1 MKRPQLRC
9 YPCRPFPW
17 WKTDGLRINCQPCS
31 KGLSLR
37 KWEGRGGRGWRHV
50 LVCRLI
56 GKDSKRYCL
65 NHLTQDP
72 TRQLLKFDLSLVH
85 RFRLRYSTTC
95 DSYYRDWC
103 DAIDPSSKGVIPGW
117 DKAIYSVDN
126 VRRHLNEDIGQ
137 VTRPVGRVYT
147 RDNRLS
153 FLAIFIRLCPVSFF
167 STGVLREGARI
178 QYRVYQMAHRF
189 WLLWSAGR
197 WSHPPT
203 VMRRGIRRR
212 NHCHHDGNSRP
223 KACSLCCR

>member
-1 MKRPQLRC
+1 M
-9 YPCRPFPW
+9 
-17 WKTDGLRINCQPCS
+17 DGPRIICQPCS
-31 KGLSLR
+31 KGLSRLR
-37 KWEGRGGRGWRHV
+37 KWEGRVGT
-50 LVCRLI
+50 RLTNNFCV
-56 GKDSKRYCL
+56 GLPPYWQ
-65 NHLTQDP
+65 TQQYMLFEPSD
-72 TRQLLKFDLSLVH
+72 TRSNKVVVKVWSSLVH

-95 DSYYRDWC
+95 DSYYRDWF

-153 FLAIFIRLCPVSFF
+153 FLAIFIRQKPRLCPVSFL
-167 STGVLREGARI
+167 STGVLRESARI
-178 QYRVYQMAHRF
+178 QYRVYQMALRF

-203 VMRRGIRRR
+203 VIRRGIRRR

>member
-1 MKRPQLRC
+1 M
-9 YPCRPFPW
+9 
-17 WKTDGLRINCQPCS
+17 DGPRIICQPCS
-31 KGLSLR
+31 KGLSRLR
-37 KWEGRGGRGWRHV
+37 KWEGRVGTRLTV
-50 LVCRLI
+50 LVCRLT
-56 GKDSKRYCL
+56 GKDSNICCL
-65 NHLTQDP
+65 NHPTQDP

-95 DSYYRDWC
+95 DSYYRDWF

-137 VTRPVGRVYT
+137 VTRLVGRVYT

-153 FLAIFIRLCPVSFF
+153 FLAIFIRQKPRLCSVSFL
-167 STGVLREGARI
+167 STGVLRESARI

-197 WSHPPT
+197 
-203 VMRRGIRRR
+203 
-212 NHCHHDGNSRP
+212 
-223 KACSLCCR
+223 

>member
-1 MKRPQLRC
+1 M
-9 YPCRPFPW
+9 
-17 WKTDGLRINCQPCS
+17 DGPRIICQPCS
-31 KGLSLR
+31 KGLSRLR
-37 KWEGRGGRGWRHV
+37 KWEGRVGTRLTV
-50 LVCRLI
+50 LVCRLT
-56 GKDSKRYCL
+56 GKDSNICCL
-65 NHLTQDP
+65 NHPTQDP

-95 DSYYRDWC
+95 DSYYRDWF

-153 FLAIFIRLCPVSFF
+153 LIFIRQKPRLCPVSFL
-167 STGVLREGARI
+167 STGVLRESARI

-197 WSHPPT
+197 
-203 VMRRGIRRR
+203 
-212 NHCHHDGNSRP
+212 
-223 KACSLCCR
+223 